1 MSISEG
7 MMLTCDICG
16 TSQFF
21 TESQQSV
28 DDSWMKW
35 QKFLQG
41 PRFIFKKGSALCP
54 DCSYQLNERLRA
66 GVYEIKKQKGL
77 E

>member
-7 MMLTCDICG
+7 VMLTCDICG
-16 TSQFF
+16 ESRFF
-21 TESQQSV
+21 TEAQQGV

-41 PRFIFKKGSALCP
+41 PRFIFKKGSAICP
-54 DCSYQLNERLRA
+54 ACSAELNNHLRGA
-66 GVYEIKKQKGL
+66 VYEIKKQKGL

>member
-21 TESQQSV
+21 TEAQQGV
-28 DDSWMKW
+28 DDTWVKW
-35 QKFLQG
+35 QKFISG
-41 PRFIFKKGSALCP
+41 PRFIFKKGSAICP
-54 DCSYQLNERLRA
+54 DCSYQLNEHLKA
-66 GVYEIKKQKGL
+66 AVYEIKKQKGL

>member
-1 MSISEG
+1 MSIFEG

-21 TESQQSV
+21 TETQQGV
-28 DDSWMKW
+28 DPDWGQW

-54 DCSYQLNERLRA
+54 ICSSKINDQLRA
-66 GVYEIKKQKGL
+66 TVLSLKEEKGIT
-77 E
+77 

>member
-21 TESQQSV
+21 TEAQQGV
-28 DDSWMKW
+28 DQNWAEW
-35 QKFLQG
+35 QKFIAG
-41 PRFIFKKGSALCP
+41 PRFIFKKNSALCP
-54 DCSYQLNERLRA
+54 ACSAELNNQLRA
-66 GVYEIKKQKGL
+66 AVYSIKKQKGIT
-77 E
+77 